1 MKLARRLLLALIVTP
16 FLAQAQT
23 TYLPLDHD
31 DYFLFDRLETMSG
44 HLTTDF
50 FTTVKPFSREGT
62 VTFLKKQKTQVI
74 KNKLSSIDRFNIDH
88 AISVSGEWD
97 TAQDGGPILSKKAW
111 FKTFY
116 KTQADFFRVNEKN
129 FFLSVNP
136 VLGAQVT
143 YEQDNDNNPLFY
155 NSRGLEARGLIAD
168 RVGFY
173 TYVTDNQ
180 ERVPGFVND
189 WIKEHQAVPG
199 ADYYQVPKKGKYD
212 YLLARGYVD
221 FALVKNHINATFGY
235 DKHFIG
241 DGMRSLFLSDFA
253 SSGATFLRLN
263 TKVWKLN
270 YQNLF
275 LELTPQYTRGGD
287 RRLPHK
293 YATIHH
299 LSINA
304 TKWLNIGLFE
314 GIVFARPD
322 RYEFSYMVPI
332 IFYRQIERALGSPDN
347 ALVGLNFK
355 AIAAKRLQLYGQFV
369 LDEFKFSELTGG
381 NGWWANKFG
390 LQLGAKYFNAF
401 GISNLDLQLETNI
414 VRPFTYSH
422 NDTLANYT
430 HYNQPLAHP
439 LGAGFAEVIGQ
450 IHYQP
455 TNRLHINLN
464 GMYYRQGSDTT
475 GSNFGNDIFM
485 SNTSRSES
493 FGVSLINGPE
503 KSVALVNLNAGYEI
517 RESLFGEIGFTHRRA
532 TSDNPLQSA
541 TNTTY
546 FYGGVRLNMP
556 RRKYNFY

>member
-1 MKLARRLLLALIVTP
+1 MKLASRLLCFLALTP
-16 FLAQAQT
+16 ALAFAQT
-23 TYLPLDHD
+23 TYLPLQHD
-31 DYFLFDRLETMSG
+31 DYFLFDRLETLSG
-44 HLTTDF
+44 QLSTDI
-50 FTTVKPFSREGT
+50 FTTVKPLPREGI
-62 VTFLKKQKTQVI
+62 VDFLKKQKTQVI
-74 KNKLSSIDRFNIDH
+74 KNKLTGVDRFNIDH
-88 AISVSGEWD
+88 AISINGEWD
-97 TAQDGGPILSKKAW
+97 TAQDGGAILSKKPW

-116 KTQADFFRVNEKN
+116 KTEADFFRVSEKN

-136 VLGAQVT
+136 VLGAQLT

-180 ERVPGFVND
+180 ERVPGFVDN
-189 WIKEHQAVPG
+189 WIMNHQAVPG

-221 FALVKNHINATFGY
+221 FALVKDHINATFGY

-299 LSINA
+299 LSVNA
-304 TKWLNIGLFE
+304 TRWLNIGLFE
-314 GIVFARPD
+314 GIVFDRAD

-355 AIAAKRLQLYGQFV
+355 AIAAKRLQFYGQFV

-381 NGWWANKFG
+381 KGWWANKFG
-390 LQLGAKYFNAF
+390 LQLGGKYFNAF
-401 GISNLDLQLETNI
+401 GVSNLDLQLETNI

-422 NDTLANYT
+422 GDTLANYT

-455 TNRLHINLN
+455 LNRLHLNLH
-464 GMYYRQGSDTT
+464 GMFYRQGSDTT
-475 GSNFGNDIFM
+475 GSNFGNNIFM
-485 SNTSRSES
+485 SNTSRSETY
-493 FGVSLINGPE
+493 GVSLINGPE
-503 KSVALVNLNAGYEI
+503 RSVALINLNAGYEI

-532 TSDNPLQSA
+532 TSHNPLYPGAS
-541 TNTTY
+541 TTY

-556 RRKYNFY
+556 RRKYDFY

>member
-1 MKLARRLLLALIVTP
+1 MKLASRLLCCLTFAPL
-16 FLAQAQT
+16 LSQAQT
-23 TYLPLDHD
+23 TYLPLQHD
-31 DYFLFDRLETMSG
+31 DYPMFERLETLSG
-44 HLTTDF
+44 QLSTDI
-50 FTTVKPFSREGT
+50 FTTVKPFARKGA
-62 VTFLKKQKTQVI
+62 VDFLKKQRTATF
-74 KNKLSSIDRFNIDH
+74 NPRLTTIDRYNIDH

-97 TAQDGGPILSKKAW
+97 TTQGGGAIPSRRPW
-111 FKTFY
+111 FHTFY
-116 KTQADFFRVNEKN
+116 KTQADFFRVNEKD

-136 VLGAQVT
+136 VLGAQLT
-143 YEQDNDNNPLFY
+143 YEQDIENNPLFY
-155 NSRGLEARGLIAD
+155 NSRGLELRGTIAN

-180 ERVPGFVND
+180 ERVPSYVND
-189 WIKEHQAVPG
+189 WILDHQAVPG
-199 ADYYQVPKKGKYD
+199 GDYYQVPKKGKYD

-221 FALVKNHINATFGY
+221 FALVKDHISATFGY

-299 LSINA
+299 LSVNA
-304 TKWLNIGLFE
+304 TKWLNVGLFE
-314 GIVFARPD
+314 GIVFNRAD

-355 AIAAKRLQLYGQFV
+355 AIVAKRLQFYGQFV

-390 LQLGAKYFNAF
+390 LQLGGKYFNAF
-401 GISNLDLQLETNI
+401 GVNNLDLQAEVNL
-414 VRPFTYSH
+414 VRPYTYTH

-439 LGAGFAEVIGQ
+439 LGAGFVEILGN

-455 TNRLHINLN
+455 LNHLHLNLR
-464 GMYYRQGSDTT
+464 GMYYRQGADT
-475 GSNFGNDIFM
+475 GMSNFGNNIFM
-485 SNTSRSES
+485 PNTSRSET
-493 FGVSLINGPE
+493 FGVTLINGPE
-503 KSVALVNLNAGYEI
+503 KSVALLNLNAGYEI
-517 RESLFGEIGFTHRRA
+517 RESLWGELGCTHRRTA
-532 TSDNPLQSA
+532 QDAVLGAGYS
-541 TNTTY
+541 TTY
-546 FYGGVRLNMP
+546 FYAGLRLNMP
-556 RRKYNFY
+556 RRNYDFY